1 MYVRAELL
9 GLRDM
14 DAYKRKVLQA
24 FARGVFGW
32 KNIDQL
38 DAEVRVLE
46 ILCTAS
52 VETKRAIF
60 WV

>member
-9 GLRDM
+9 GLRDI
-14 DAYKRKVLQA
+14 DTYKKNVLLA

-32 KNIDQL
+32 RNVDQL
-38 DAEVRVLE
+38 ETGARVLE
-46 ILCTAS
+46 VLCTAS